1 VDRYEHEE
9 VPGMKTQQELKDL
22 AREILAAWNGQDPDQ
37 VVAMYTEDVT
47 YRDPN
52 TRGAVEG
59 ADALRRYLSKLFSR
73 WEMHWELREDPLP
86 HASGEGVTALWRASF
101 RLPGG
106 ERTAEAE
113 GMDLVVLDGDR
124 IRHNEV
130 WFDRAA
136 LAPLLAPAA
145 A

>member
-1 VDRYEHEE
+1 
-9 VPGMKTQQELKDL
+9 MKSQAELKEL
-22 AREILAAWNGQDPDQ
+22 ARKILDAWNEHDPDR
-37 VVAMYTEDVT
+37 VASMYTDDVT

-52 TRGAVEG
+52 TTGAVEG
-59 ADALRRYLSKLFSR
+59 ADALRRYLTKLFSR

-86 HASGEGVTALWRASF
+86 HGSGDGVTALWRASF
-101 RLPGG
+101 RLRDGD
-106 ERTAEAE
+106 RTVETE
-113 GMDLVVLDGDR
+113 GMDLVVLEGDR
-124 IRHNEV
+124 IRRNEV

>member
-1 VDRYEHEE
+1 MKSDEE
-9 VPGMKTQQELKDL
+9 LRDL
-22 AREILAAWNGQDPDQ
+22 AAKILAAWNGQDPYE
-37 VVAMYTEDVT
+37 VASMYTDDVT

-59 ADALRRYLSKLFSR
+59 SDALRRYLSKLFSG

-86 HASGEGVTALWRASF
+86 HADGNGVTALWRASF
-101 RLPGG
+101 RLPDGDQTV
-106 ERTAEAE
+106 ETE

-124 IRHNEV
+124 ISHNEV

-136 LAPLLAPAA
+136 LAPLVAGAA